1 MKLFALASRSAKD
14 NASRVIFRHVVSN
27 LIRPNWITGPWVAGG
42 SVRRYVCALPHSD
55 FDVFFATQEQH
66 QLFLDRIRREAKVI
80 SERNTATNTTF
91 VVRIPDPHQHFVPSL
106 LNDKQM
112 EPATIEVTIQAI
124 RHAFY
129 ASPEAV
135 INTFDFTMC
144 QWVTDG
150 DELAVGEFTLW
161 DTARKR
167 LALHEV
173 TLAVSTLRRVLK
185 YSSQGFTACTGM
197 LTDLLERVA
206 RNPEIINAS
215 IISMD

>member
-1 MKLFALASRSAKD
+1 
-14 NASRVIFRHVVSN
+14 
-27 LIRPNWITGPWVAGG
+27 
-42 SVRRYVCALPHSD
+42 
-55 FDVFFATQEQH
+55 VFFATTEQH

-80 SERNTATNTTF
+80 SERSTNTNTTL
-91 VVRIPDPHQHFVPSL
+91 VVRIPDPHQHLVVSP
-106 LNDKQM
+106 LNERQM
-112 EPATIEVTIQAI
+112 EPATIDVTIQAI

-135 INTFDFTMC
+135 INSFDFTIC

-150 DELAVGEFTLW
+150 EELVVGEFTLW

-185 YSSQGFTACTGM
+185 YTSQGFTACSGM

-206 RNPEIINAS
+206 RNPEIINAQ